1 MQIHISILK
10 FLVKGMG
17 LPEEVSLSLVLGRL
31 FKLHPNFDVVL
42 AGILISSPENSM
54 VILIAEKIND
64 WNQLIYDR
72 IYNRVIDLLKG
83 IYNIDSDIA
92 DTSHDT
98 SITRLHPDNSETPQF
113 KLLAHA
119 DLIIKKLR
127 FLNYDFYG
135 DLLQVATVILD
146 TFPYGGM
153 IFIVFFLWRFF
164 SVFLLVFITVFILN
178 DRIIFVFLFI

>member
-1 MQIHISILK
+1 
-10 FLVKGMG
+10 MG
-17 LPEEVSLSLVLGRL
+17 LPEGVSLCLVLGRL

-42 AGILISSPENSM
+42 AGILISSPENSL

-64 WNQLIYDR
+64 WNQFIYDR

-83 IYNIDSDIA
+83 TFSIDSNITI
-92 DTSHDT
+92 TSHDT
-98 SITRLHPDNSETPQF
+98 SITRLYLDNSEIPQF

-119 DLIIKKLR
+119 DSILKKLR

-135 DLLQVATVILD
+135 DLLQAATVILD

-153 IFIVFFLWRFF
+153 ILSLYRFFLMDIFF
-164 SVFLLVFITVFILN
+164 LCFSDFLVLY
-178 DRIIFVFLFI
+178 LF